1 MMIILHFIFAEDE
14 VYLTV
19 GIICGESGDQSRNRE
34 KWVLLHSIR
43 SCQCGQT
50 SAELFQ
56 TLYQGLLLTLMFSD
70 WLMIHKVDDI
80 KCKTTYKTSFTTKM
94 ETQCTPTFDTS
105 CSTVLQTA
113 YKQDCKTIPDV
124 ECRIVNIDKHGKYT
138 PKVRLNLHS
147 NQNNTKIYFQK
158 ICTDVPT
165 QKCIPIPVKVEA
177 EKCVNIPTQ
186 SCENVPVVASVP
198 VPSKQCFR
206 KPR

>member
-1 MMIILHFIFAEDE
+1 MQDNLQDLLHHQDGDSVHSNLRHELQHGPPDGLQA
-14 VYLTV
+14 
-19 GIICGESGDQSRNRE
+19 GESLFKTDIL
-34 KWVLLHSIR
+34 VLIYYY
-43 SCQCGQT
+43 
-50 SAELFQ
+50 FV
-56 TLYQGLLLTLMFSD
+56 
-70 WLMIHKVDDI
+70 K
-80 KCKTTYKTSFTTKM
+80 
-94 ETQCTPTFDTS
+94 
-105 CSTVLQTA
+105 
-113 YKQDCKTIPDV
+113 DCKTIPDV

-138 PKVRLNLHS
+138 PKVKPAFKPEQHY
-147 NQNNTKIYFQK
+147 KIYFQK